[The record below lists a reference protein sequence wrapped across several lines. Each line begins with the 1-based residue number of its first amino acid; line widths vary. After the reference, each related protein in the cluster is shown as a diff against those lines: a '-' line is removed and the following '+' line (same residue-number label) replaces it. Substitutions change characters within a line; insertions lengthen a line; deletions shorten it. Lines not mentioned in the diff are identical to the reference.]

1 VSSSISPRNH
11 QGIGM
16 TSQRTRERL
25 VARLRERGISDERV
39 LDVIRNTPRHL
50 FVEEALAHQAYD
62 DTALPIGHGQTIS
75 QPWVVARMTELL
87 LALRDSLGKTLEI
100 GTGCGYQTA
109 VLAPLAGSVHS
120 VERIEP
126 LLRQARTRLA
136 ELRLTNVKVKYADG
150 ALGWPDEAPFD
161 SILAACARPDIP
173 RELLAQLVDGG
184 RLIMPVST
192 AGGEQWLT
200 LVERNG
206 DGFTET
212 RMEAV
217 RFVPFMRGTQ

>member
-1 VSSSISPRNH
+1 
-11 QGIGM
+11 M

-25 VARLRERGISDERV
+25 VGRLRERDISDERV

-87 LALRDSLGKTLEI
+87 LALRGSLGRVLEI

-109 VLAPLAGSVHS
+109 VLSPLAEEVYS

-126 LLRQARTRLA
+126 LLKQARSRLTQ
-136 ELRLTNVKVKYADG
+136 LRLTNVKLKYADG
-150 ALGWPDEAPFD
+150 ALGWPEAAPFD

-173 RELLAQLVDGG
+173 RELLAQLADGG
-184 RLIMPVST
+184 RLLMPVST
-192 AGGEQWLT
+192 STNEQWLT

-206 DGFTET
+206 DSFSER
-212 RMEAV
+212 RMEPV
-217 RFVPFMRGTQ
+217 RFVPFMRGTL

>member
-1 VSSSISPRNH
+1 MTISARNH

-25 VARLRERGISDERV
+25 VGRLRERDISDERV

-87 LALRDSLGKTLEI
+87 LALRGSLGRVLEI

-109 VLAPLAGSVHS
+109 VLSPLAEEVYS

-126 LLRQARTRLA
+126 LLKQARSRLTQ
-136 ELRLTNVKVKYADG
+136 LRLTNVKLKYADG
-150 ALGWPDEAPFD
+150 ALGWPEAAPFD

-173 RELLAQLVDGG
+173 RELLAQLADGG
-184 RLIMPVST
+184 RLLMPVST
-192 AGGEQWLT
+192 STNEQWLT

-206 DGFTET
+206 DSFSER
-212 RMEAV
+212 RMEPV
-217 RFVPFMRGTQ
+217 RFVPFMRGTL